1 MVNRGVLHIQA
12 GKFEPAIADLAAAIQ
27 LNPEPFQPYQNL
39 AQVHQRQGRTDKA
52 AAELTRAIAHT
63 ADPAALAGLYR
74 SRALLQANRKDLSP
88 GERDAAILDLDE
100 AIRRQ
105 PEASPQKADDQVAR
119 GRFLF
124 ANRRNNDV
132 LAACDAA
139 LKIVADHPEAHA
151 LRIAALLDLK
161 RYDDVLSSCEAYLVR
176 GKPTVGILEV
186 RGLARVAR
194 KNYSAAVSDFSRALE
209 LRPEPDP
216 ATRTRLL
223 NQRGWAYQFADA
235 PRLALADFE
244 TSLKLSPD
252 QCDALGG
259 RGLARIRLG
268 MWQPAMQDA
277 EAAVR
282 IVRTLPSATEQDRH
296 IRSQSLFNSAR
307 IYAQAVEFAAGT
319 VNREGERAVALYRR
333 CRTRALG
340 LLKES
345 LELVPDQ
352 ARREEILADPAPK
365 PLRLPRPI
373 RLVVGATHQICLN
386 INNYFLAA

>member
-1 MVNRGVLHIQA
+1 M
-12 GKFEPAIADLAAAIQ
+12 
-27 LNPEPFQPYQNL
+27 
-39 AQVHQRQGRTDKA
+39 
-52 AAELTRAIAHT
+52 
-63 ADPAALAGLYR
+63 
-74 SRALLQANRKDLSP
+74 
-88 GERDAAILDLDE
+88 
-100 AIRRQ
+100 
-105 PEASPQKADDQVAR
+105 
-119 GRFLF
+119 
-124 ANRRNNDV
+124 
-132 LAACDAA
+132 
-139 LKIVADHPEAHA
+139 
-151 LRIAALLDLK
+151 
-161 RYDDVLSSCEAYLVR
+161 R

-194 KNYSAAVSDFSRALE
+194 KNYAAAVSDFSRAIE

-216 ATRTRLL
+216 ATRTRLY

-340 LLKES
+340 LLKEA

-352 ARREEILADPAPK
+352 ARREEILADPRSSHSAW
-365 PLRLPRPI
+365 PRP
-373 RLVVGATHQICLN
+373 RPRPALGQVHVGWVQPTN
-386 INNYFLAA
+386 FK